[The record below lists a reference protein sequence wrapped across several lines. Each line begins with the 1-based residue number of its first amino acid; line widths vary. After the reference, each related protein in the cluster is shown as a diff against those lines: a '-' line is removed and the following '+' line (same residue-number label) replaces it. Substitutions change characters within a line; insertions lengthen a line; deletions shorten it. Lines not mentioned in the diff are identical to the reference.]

1 MTLKKRAEFIALT
14 KPRITEEEISA
25 VVNVM
30 RSGWWTTG
38 PETMAFE
45 QEMVEYL
52 GGGLYAVGLD
62 SCTSGLFLALKAL
75 NIGPGDEV
83 IVPTMTYVATA
94 HVVEWCG
101 AKPILCD
108 VDQYTRNIDIEDCAR
123 KITAN
128 TKVIIPVHIAGLPVD
143 LDELAKLA
151 DKHEIKIIEDA
162 AHAVGSSYKGL
173 RIGHHSLA
181 SVFSFY
187 VTKNLACGEGGML
200 VSSDSD
206 FVDKIRKLSYFGI
219 DKQAFQRHT
228 KKGSWFYQV
237 EGPGFKCNMDNIH
250 AAIGRVQLNKLDTF
264 TEKRRQ
270 IAVWY
275 DELLPDE
282 IQKPVREHQSTHCFH
297 LYQIGLPVSWK
308 RDAFVSHLK
317 EWNIGC
323 SVHFIP
329 LHEHPHYFTEDS
341 QFEGC
346 SRISHRNLS
355 LPMDP
360 GLNIDDIKYISDVIN
375 RYKENLLSTNYYR

>member
-1 MTLKKRAEFIALT
+1 MKKRNQFIALT

-25 VVNVM
+25 VVQVM

-45 QEMVEYL
+45 QEMVQYL
-52 GGGLYAVGLD
+52 GGDLHAVALN

-75 NIGPGDEV
+75 DIGPGDEV

-101 AKPILCD
+101 ATPVLCD
-108 VDQYTRNIDIEDCAR
+108 IDENTRNIDITDCR
-123 KITAN
+123 KKITLN
-128 TKVIIPVHIAGLPVD
+128 TKVIIPVHVAGLPVH
-143 LDELAKLA
+143 LEELSELAEQ
-151 DKHEIKIIEDA
+151 HGIKIIEDA
-162 AHAVGSSYKGL
+162 AHAVGASYKGR
-173 RIGHHSLA
+173 RIGNHSLA

-206 FVDKIRKLSYFGI
+206 FVSKIRKLSYFGI
-219 DKQAFQRHT
+219 DKQAFQRYT

-250 AAIGRVQLNKLDTF
+250 AAIGRVQLTKLDEF
-264 TEKRRQ
+264 TVKRRQ
-270 IAVWY
+270 IASWY
-275 DELLPDE
+275 DELLPE
-282 IQKPVREHQSTHCFH
+282 MLQRPVREPHSEHCFH
-297 LYQIGLPVSWK
+297 LYQVLLPNEME
-308 RDAFVSHLK
+308 RDPLVEYLK
-317 EWNIGC
+317 DWNIGC

-329 LHEHPHYFTEDS
+329 LHEHPHYTSEQN
-341 QFEGC
+341 QFDAC
-346 SRISHRNLS
+346 DRISSRNLS

-360 GLNIDDIKYISDVIN
+360 GLTFDEVKYICQVID
-375 RYKENLLSTNYYR
+375 NYIDSL

>member
-1 MTLKKRAEFIALT
+1 MLGKEMSLKKRNEFIAIT
-14 KPRITEEEISA
+14 KPRITDEEISA
-25 VVNVM
+25 VVKVM

-38 PETMAFE
+38 PETLAFE

-52 GGGLYAVGLD
+52 GGGLHALGLN

-75 NIGPGDEV
+75 DVGPGDEV

-101 AKPILCD
+101 ATPVLCD
-108 VDQYTRNIDIEDCAR
+108 IDQHTRNIDINDCAR
-123 KITAN
+123 KITTK
-128 TKVIIPVHIAGLPVD
+128 TKVIIPVHVAGLPVD
-143 LDELAKLA
+143 IDELAKLA
-151 DKHEIKIIEDA
+151 NQHDIKIIEDA

-173 RIGHHSLA
+173 KIGHHSLA

-206 FVDKIRKLSYFGI
+206 FVAKIRKLSYFGI

-250 AAIGRVQLNKLDTF
+250 AAIGRVQLNKLDAF

-270 IAVWY
+270 IATWY
-275 DELLPDE
+275 DELLPKE
-282 IQKPVREHQSTHCFH
+282 IQRPVRESHSIHCFH
-297 LYQIGLPVSWK
+297 LYQIGLPISWS
-308 RDAFVSHLK
+308 RDDLVNYLK
-317 EWNIGC
+317 DWNIGC

-329 LHEHPHYFTEDS
+329 LHEHPHYYRGNNQFDGCDKIS
-341 QFEGC
+341 Q
-346 SRISHRNLS
+346 RNLS

-360 GLNIDDIKYISDVIN
+360 GLNIDDIKYISDVVN
-375 RYKENLLSTNYYR
+375 QYQENL